1 MATSTIKN
9 LILNNQID
17 DALAALNDFWAKHQT
32 LPNECLLLRT
42 QLKRPIQDLMAG
54 NQSLEDKNV
63 LENRVIL
70 ALIEKVEVFDKDY
83 EDCFK
88 GNQRFDSSQEGFK
101 ERIQAKFASIYT
113 NITELSNGESAII
126 YKAIER
132 SSNRTII
139 IKALKTYDFAADTIV
154 QDEMK
159 IMQKL
164 NHRNIIEIDCF
175 YAQNYPICTILDFIN
190 GIDLKKIIR
199 SSGKR
204 TFSETKE
211 IILKMLDA
219 LQYLHEKGLYVRF
232 LEPDNILIDTEGE
245 PVLTPPF
252 RILKP
257 DFAARTIEQMK
268 TDFAYLSNTQI
279 ENNTFQGSIK
289 CNLFSMGLLSYFLL
303 TGEHL
308 FYGESLPKLL
318 EDRHLFFSSAKY
330 QKEKLKKLNRAD
342 VPSNFI
348 KILVKLLTDNFAW
361 DARQLI
367 RKVQECISEE
377 GENQILVK
385 ESYQRAFFRNENF
398 LSDFYAA
405 YLKQSPIAQAKFEEA
420 ATARSKA
427 FNADRQAKMLHYAI
441 NLIIESS
448 EKNNFLDNIFQNPW
462 HKGLPKEEFN
472 IFLQTLKESVK
483 RCDNMWNSGINTAW
497 DEVIVVNLSLINKMI
512 IE

>member
-1 MATSTIKN
+1 MGTIKN

-17 DALAALNDFWAKHQT
+17 DALAALNTFWETHQS
-32 LPNECLLLRT
+32 LPNECLLLRS
-42 QLKRPIQDLMAG
+42 QLKRHAQDLMGG
-54 NQSLEDKNV
+54 NQSLEEKNV

-70 ALIEKVEVFDKDY
+70 ALIERIEEFDKAY
-83 EDCFK
+83 EDCFRS
-88 GNQRFDSSQEGFK
+88 NQKFDTSKEGFK
-101 ERIQAKFASIYT
+101 ERIEAKFAGIYT
-113 NITELSNGESAII
+113 HITEMSNGESAII

-132 SSNRTII
+132 SSNRMII
-139 IKALKTYDFAADTIV
+139 IKALKTYDFATDTIM

-164 NHRNIIEIDCF
+164 NHRNIIEVDCF
-175 YAQNYPICTILDFIN
+175 YAQNYPICTILSYVN
-190 GIDLKKIIR
+190 GIDLKKIIS

-211 IILKMLDA
+211 IVLKLLDA
-219 LQYLHEKGLYVRF
+219 LQYLHEKGIYVRY
-232 LEPDNILIDTEGE
+232 LEPDNILVDTEGE
-245 PVLTPPF
+245 PVLSPPF

-257 DFAARTIEQMK
+257 NYAARTIEQMK
-268 TDFAYLSNTQI
+268 TDFAYLSNAQI
-279 ENNTFQGSIK
+279 DNNTFQGSVR

-318 EDRHLFFSSAKY
+318 EDRHLFFSNTKY
-330 QKEKLKKLNRAD
+330 QKDKLKKLNRAD
-342 VPSNFI
+342 IPANFS
-348 KILVKLLTDNFAW
+348 KILIKLLTDNFDW

-367 RKVQECISEE
+367 RKVQECFADEHES
-377 GENQILVK
+377 QMLVK

-405 YLKQSPIAQAKFEEA
+405 YLKQSPIAQAKFEAA

-427 FNADRQAKMLHYAI
+427 FSTDRQAKMLHYAI

-448 EKNNFLDNIFQNPW
+448 EKNNFLSNIFQNPW
-462 HKGLPKEEFN
+462 HKGLPKEEFSL
-472 IFLQTLKESVK
+472 FLQTLKESVK
-483 RCDNMWNSGINTAW
+483 LCDNLWNTRIDIAW
-497 DEVIVVNLSLINKMI
+497 GEVIETNLKLIHNASLI
-512 IE
+512 EG

>member
-1 MATSTIKN
+1 MATGTIKT

-17 DALAALNDFWAKHQT
+17 DALAALNAFWETHQS
-32 LPNECLLLRT
+32 LPNECLLLRS
-42 QLKRPIQDLMAG
+42 QLKRQIQDLIAG
-54 NQSLEDKNV
+54 NQSVEEKNV
-63 LENRVIL
+63 LENRVIW
-70 ALIEKVEVFDKDY
+70 ALIEKIEAFEKNYDHYFRDNQKFDAS
-83 EDCFK
+83 
-88 GNQRFDSSQEGFK
+88 NEGFK
-101 ERIQAKFASIYT
+101 ERIEAKFVSIYT

-139 IKALKTYDFAADTIV
+139 IKALKTYDFAADTIM

-159 IMQKL
+159 IMQKM

-175 YAQNYPICTILDFIN
+175 YAQNYPICTILSYIN

-211 IILKMLDA
+211 IVLKLLDA
-219 LQYLHEKGLYVRF
+219 LQYLHEKGIYVRF

-245 PVLTPPF
+245 PVLSPPF

-257 DFAARTIEQMK
+257 NYAARTIEQMK
-268 TDFAYLSNTQI
+268 TDFAYLSNHQI
-279 ENNTFQGSIK
+279 DNNTFQGSVR

-318 EDRHLFFSSAKY
+318 EDRHLFFNSVKY

-342 VPSNFI
+342 VPSTFI
-348 KILVKLLTDNFAW
+348 KILVKLLTDNFDW

-367 RKVQECISEE
+367 RKVQECFTEE
-377 GENQILVK
+377 HENQVLVK

-420 ATARSKA
+420 ATARSKT

-483 RCDNMWNSGINTAW
+483 QCDNLWNNRIHTAW
-497 DEVIVVNLSLINKMI
+497 DEVIAVNLRLIHNMI